1 VTKKFILKAPFK
13 PTGDQPQAIKGLMS
27 GLERGHK
34 KQTLLGVTGSG
45 KTFTLANIIAQS
57 QKPALVISHN
67 KTLAAQLTE
76 EFKSFFP
83 TNSVNYFVSYYDYYQ
98 PEAYLAPT
106 DTYIAKDAS
115 INEEIDRLRHAT
127 IKNVLTRQDIIVVA
141 SVSCIYGIG
150 APVDYFDLKIELT
163 QGQHLSRQELL
174 NQLTSLHYTR
184 NDIDLI
190 RGTYRVRGDIVD
202 IHPTSEDSIIR
213 IEFLGPKID
222 HLSYI
227 DELTGETQNAPKEVH
242 IFPATLFMTTSEQQA
257 SALTTIRQEL
267 TEQLK
272 RLDKQNKKLEAQRLQ
287 QRTNYDLEMIEQIGY
302 VSGIE
307 NYSRHFEGRKEGTPP
322 TTLLDYFTHAFGQ
335 NNFLTLID
343 ESHMTIPQISGM
355 YAGDRARK
363 NNLVEHGFR
372 LPSARDNR
380 PLQFHEFEDRI
391 GPTIFTSATP
401 ADYEENTSQQTVE
414 QLMRPTGL
422 LDPTIDIRP
431 IKHQTDD
438 VINEIQERIK
448 NKQRVLVTTLTKRM
462 SEDLST
468 YLIEI
473 GIKAAYLHSDVETLE
488 RIEILRNLRL
498 GTYDV
503 LVGINLLREGL
514 DLPEVS
520 LVAIMDADKEGFL
533 RSETSLI
540 QTMGRAARHVQ
551 GHIIMYADRTTR
563 SMQKAID
570 ETTRRRLLQKKYNEQ
585 HSITPRSIEKEIQQ
599 SSLSTKTPVE
609 EKEIDMSNV
618 PPDEIRRAIKHL
630 TSKMNLASK
639 NLEFE
644 KATQLRDAIVK
655 IQQHKQ

>member
-1 VTKKFILKAPFK
+1 MPDNFTLKAPFK
-13 PTGDQPQAIKGLMS
+13 PTGDQPQAIKKLVAGLN
-27 GLERGHK
+27 RGHK
-34 KQTLLGVTGSG
+34 QQTLLGVTGSG
-45 KTFTLANIIAQS
+45 KTFTLANIIAKT

-83 TNSVNYFVSYYDYYQ
+83 KNSVNYFVSYYDYYQ

-127 IKNVLTRQDIIVVA
+127 MKNVLTRPDVIVVA

-150 APVDYFDLKIELT
+150 PPADYFDLKIKLA
-163 QGQHLSRQELL
+163 QNQRLSRRELL
-174 NQLTSLHYTR
+174 LKLTSLHYTR

-190 RGTYRVRGDIVD
+190 RGAYRVRGDTVD

-213 IEFLGPKID
+213 VEFLGPIVD
-222 HLSYI
+222 RLSLL
-227 DELTGETQNAPKEVH
+227 DNLTGEMQDEPQEIF
-242 IFPATLFMTTSEQQA
+242 IFPATLFMTTPEQQ
-257 SALTTIRQEL
+257 SKALTTIRQEL
-267 TEQLK
+267 AEQTKQLN
-272 RLDKQNKKLEAQRLQ
+272 KQNRKLEAQRLG
-287 QRTNYDLEMIEQIGY
+287 QRTNYDLEMIEQVGY

-307 NYSRHFEGRKEGTPP
+307 NYSRHFDGRKEGAPP
-322 TTLLDYFTHAFGQ
+322 TTLIDYFIHAFGQ
-335 NNFLTLID
+335 DNFLTLID

-355 YAGDRARK
+355 HAGDRARK
-363 NNLVEHGFR
+363 DNLVEHGFR

-391 GPTIFTSATP
+391 GPAVFTSATP
-401 ADYEENTSQQTVE
+401 ADYEKNTSQQIVE
-414 QLMRPTGL
+414 QLIRPTSL
-422 LDPTIDIRP
+422 LDPAIDIRP
-431 IKHQTDD
+431 AKHQVDD
-438 VINEIQERIK
+438 VINEIQQRIK
-448 NKQRVLVTTLTKRM
+448 HKQRVLVTTLTKRM

-488 RIEILRNLRL
+488 RTEILRDLRL
-498 GTYDV
+498 GKYDV

-520 LVAIMDADKEGFL
+520 LVAIMDTDKEGFL

-540 QTMGRAARHVQ
+540 QTMGRAARHIQ
-551 GHIIMYADRTTR
+551 GRIIMYADTTTR
-563 SMQKAID
+563 SMQKAIA
-570 ETTRRRLLQKKYNEQ
+570 ETARRRTTQQAYNKQ
-585 HSITPRSIEKEIQQ
+585 HNITPRSIEKEIQP
-599 SSLSTKTPVE
+599 SSLAVKSSIE
-609 EKEIDMSNV
+609 EKEFDISSI
-618 PPDEIRRAIKHL
+618 PPDEIRRAIKDL
-630 TSKMNLASK
+630 TSKMNLAAQ

-644 KATQLRDAIVK
+644 KAAQLRDTIQK
-655 IQQHKQ
+655 IHQHKK